1 MNRKVLLTI
10 SILISNRPDTVRKC
24 LDSIKPLLEN
34 VSSELILVDTGCGEL
49 VRKVIEEY
57 TDQIVDFEWCRD
69 FSKARNAGLEK
80 ASGEWFL
87 FLDDDEWFED
97 VTDIIGF
104 FNSGEYKSY
113 GMAAYTQ
120 RNYLEKDGSVY
131 TDLLVGRMTKLY
143 PDTRFIYRIHE
154 YFNHV
159 RGCTKKLNAF
169 VHHYG
174 YIYGSAREAREH
186 SMRNISLLLEE
197 HKADPGNMKHT
208 LQLAQEYNVIDEY
221 NKSLDM
227 SLEAIALSEKGKI
240 NNEYFLS
247 SLFGNE
253 IDCYMNLYR
262 YDEAIQKGEQ
272 YLNHPKTD
280 KMVRDLIAGQLAIAY
295 MDRKDYGKVLKH
307 ARYYWN
313 GYQDYLKD
321 EESFLGF
328 VTNITGK
335 CFEEHFRSMVLG
347 NGIQAAAALGQG
359 EQAWQWFDSFD
370 WRASQ
375 IFLNEEMIQVIVRRM
390 PEAEE
395 QERLLYV
402 KMCNAMLGREEL
414 ETCVLR
420 AVSDCCRGRATLE
433 ERVKALAAYEG
444 VKSEHWFFRLREIVL
459 AANRLE
465 REAHPAGE
473 KVSGEDGTSEP
484 NRTETGKAETV
495 RTQTDRTE
503 TGGSES
509 GISHMTGVEAEN
521 LAAQVWENP
530 SLSMSS
536 IRTYAMLEAVEEL
549 GGSNQ
554 KVLEAIP
561 FYRWGK
567 GIQAYFAQFSWED
580 ADWWNGCF
588 SRAFHPENAH
598 MLVWRALYGLAG
610 AIRAAGQLE
619 KDRAEGDRNTA
630 NEAVERDFDR
640 IEKGLQEY
648 ALCQIS
654 LCEIMYRPEVLSQA
668 RDMLSEEYQGAYL
681 MADLLKQTEAGEYGQ
696 AVGTI
701 KQIRKLLPG
710 LDNIMKPYVQWIQ
723 EQLKRQENESRQA
736 AGEFQ
741 VLAAQIKLRLRNL
754 LAAGQDQAALA
765 IARQLQTLLPGDAD
779 IRQVIERLE
788 RVPQ

>member
-1 MNRKVLLTI
+1 MNAKLLLTI

-24 LDSIKPLLEN
+24 LNSIKPLLEN
-34 VSSELILVDTGCGEL
+34 VSSELILVDTGCGEQ

-57 TDQIVDFEWCRD
+57 TDQIVEFEWCRD
-69 FSKARNAGLEK
+69 FAKARNAGLEK

-87 FLDDDEWFED
+87 FLDDDEWFDD
-97 VTDIIGF
+97 VTDIINF

-159 RGCTKKLNAF
+159 RGCTRKLNAF

-197 HKADPGNMKHT
+197 HEADPGNMKHT

-253 IDCYMNLYR
+253 IDCYMSLYR

-295 MDRKDYGKVLKH
+295 MDRKDYGKVLEY

-313 GYQDYLKD
+313 GYQEYLKD

-402 KMCNAMLGREEL
+402 KMCNVMLGREEL

-420 AVSDCCRGRATLE
+420 AISDCCRGRATLE
-433 ERVKALAAYEG
+433 ERVKTLAAYEG

-459 AANRLE
+459 AADRLGK
-465 REAHPAGE
+465 EARSAEE
-473 KVSGEDGTSEP
+473 KNSGEEGV
-484 NRTETGKAETV
+484 TETGKAEN
-495 RTQTDRTE
+495 RA
-503 TGGSES
+503 SES
-509 GISHMTGVEAEN
+509 EIRQMTGAEAES
-521 LAAQVWENP
+521 LAAEVWENP

-536 IRTYAMLEAVEEL
+536 IRTYAMLEAVEQL

-561 FYRWGK
+561 FYRWEK

-588 SRAFHPENAH
+588 NSVFHPENVH
-598 MLVWRALYGLAG
+598 MLVWRALYGLSG

-619 KDRAEGDRNTA
+619 KDRAVGSQNTT
-630 NEAVERDFDR
+630 NEAVERDFDG
-640 IEKGLQEY
+640 IKKGLREY
-648 ALCQIS
+648 AVCQTS
-654 LCEIMYRPEVLSQA
+654 LCEIMYRPEIISQA
-668 RDMLSEEYQGAYL
+668 RDMFSEEYQGAYL

-701 KQIRKLLPG
+701 RQIRKLLPG
-710 LDNIMKPYVQWIQ
+710 LDNIMKPYLQWIQ
-723 EQLKRQENESRQA
+723 EQLKRQEHESRQA

-754 LAAGQDQAALA
+754 LAAGQDQAALT
-765 IARQLQTLLPGDAD
+765 IARQLQTLLPGDAE
-779 IRQVIERLE
+779 IRQVIEKLE

>member
-24 LDSIKPLLEN
+24 LDSIKPLLDH
-34 VSSELILVDTGCGEL
+34 VSSELILVDTGCGEQ
-49 VRKVIEEY
+49 VRKIIEEY
-57 TDQIVDFEWCRD
+57 TDKIVEFEWCRD
-69 FSKARNAGLEK
+69 FARARNAGLEK

-97 VTDIIGF
+97 VTDIIHF
-104 FNSGEYKSY
+104 FNSGEYKGY

-159 RGCTKKLNAF
+159 RGCTRKLNAY

-174 YIYGSAREAREH
+174 YIYDSPREAREH
-186 SMRNISLLLEE
+186 SLRNISLLLEE

-208 LQLAQEYNVIDEY
+208 LQLAQEYNVIEEY

-240 NNEYFLS
+240 NNAYFLS

-253 IDCYMNLYR
+253 IDCYMELYR
-262 YDEAIQKGEQ
+262 FDEAIQKGEQ
-272 YLNHPKTD
+272 YLKHPKTD
-280 KMVRDLIAGQLAIAY
+280 KMVRDLIAGQLAAAY
-295 MDRKDYGKVLKH
+295 MDREDYGKVLKY
-307 ARYYWN
+307 ARYYWD
-313 GYQDYLKD
+313 GYQDYLRD

-335 CFEEHFRSMVLG
+335 CFEEHFRSIVLG
-347 NGIQAAAALGQG
+347 HGIRAAVILGEG

-370 WRASQ
+370 WNATQ
-375 IFLNEEMIQVIVRRM
+375 IFLNEKMVQAIVRRM
-390 PEAEE
+390 PKAEE
-395 QERLLYV
+395 RERLLYV
-402 KMCNAMLGREEL
+402 KMCNVMLGRDEL
-414 ETCVLR
+414 ETYLLQ
-420 AVSDCCRGRATLE
+420 AISECCRAGATLE
-433 ERVKALAAYEG
+433 ERVKAMAAYEG
-444 VKSEHWFFRLREIVL
+444 VQSGHWFFRLREIVL
-459 AANRLE
+459 AADCLG
-465 REAHPAGE
+465 RENNEIG
-473 KVSGEDGTSEP
+473 
-484 NRTETGKAETV
+484 
-495 RTQTDRTE
+495 Q
-503 TGGSES
+503 
-509 GISHMTGVEAEN
+509 MTGDEAES
-521 LAAQVWENP
+521 LASEVWENP
-530 SLSMSS
+530 SLCMSS
-536 IRTYAMLEAVEEL
+536 VRAYAMLDAMEQL

-561 FYRWGK
+561 FYRWEK
-567 GIQAYFAQFSWED
+567 GIEAYFSQFSWED
-580 ADWWNGCF
+580 ADWWNDRF
-588 SRAFHPENAH
+588 SSIFHPENTR
-598 MLVWRALYGLAG
+598 MLVWRAMYGLSG

-619 KDRAEGDRNTA
+619 KDKAACSAVAPDTTA
-630 NEAVERDFDR
+630 SDAVERDFDR
-640 IEKGLQEY
+640 IKKGMQEY
-648 ALCQIS
+648 ASCQIS
-654 LCEIMYRPEVLSQA
+654 LCEMMYRPEILSQT

-681 MADLLKQTEAGEYGQ
+681 MADLLKQTEAREYGQ

-710 LDNIMKPYVQWIQ
+710 LDNIMKPYLQWIQ
-723 EQLKRQENESRQA
+723 EQLKRQEQESRQA

-741 VLAAQIKLRLRNL
+741 VLAVQIKLRLRNL

-765 IARQLQTLLPGDAD
+765 IARQLQTLLPGDAE
-779 IRQVIERLE
+779 IRQIIEKLD